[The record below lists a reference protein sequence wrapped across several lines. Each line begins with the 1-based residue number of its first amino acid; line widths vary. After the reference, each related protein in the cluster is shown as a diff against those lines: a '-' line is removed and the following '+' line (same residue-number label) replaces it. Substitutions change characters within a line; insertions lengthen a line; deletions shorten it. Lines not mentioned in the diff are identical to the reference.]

1 MNVKFTQPARLLAM
15 ATMLL
20 SLACANLARAEID
33 GITDP
38 TSTFNLSAEANYIAT
53 PDGGSTLIWGF
64 ADQNGGTPM
73 QYPGPTLIVKQGDTV
88 TVNLTNNL
96 SVPVSIVFPGQAG
109 VTASGG
115 AAGLLTNEA
124 APAGGTVQYSFTA
137 TNAGTYMYHSGTNPQ
152 LQMDMGLVGALIVR
166 PTGYDA
172 STNKI
177 AYGHPDTK
185 YDHEYLFFLTE
196 MDVAMHDA
204 IDQGR
209 PQDVDN
215 TSYHPTLWFI
225 NGRNGPDTMSP
236 AGQPWLPHQPYS
248 ALARIHPGEKLLLRV
263 IGGGRDTHPFHTH
276 GNDFEQIGRDGRM
289 LQSAP
294 GAGPDLQRGDYTMQ
308 TVPGATYEAIFQWTG
323 RELGWDIYGTPAQ
336 GGAAHTCNGLDTASA
351 GFDPVTHEYCPDH
364 GKPLPVV
371 LPETQDLTFGGFY
384 SGSPF
389 LGGLADLPPGEGGLN
404 LYGGMFFMW
413 HSHNAVEQV
422 NNDIFPGGMTTMLIV
437 EPPGVPI
444 P

>member
-1 MNVKFTQPARLLAM
+1 MNVKRRKPAGVLVVATLLLWVIGSQAGN
-15 ATMLL
+15 A
-20 SLACANLARAEID
+20 AIQ
-33 GITDP
+33 GITGP
-38 TSTFNLSAEANYIAT
+38 TFNLSADAGYIAT

-64 ADQNGGTPM
+64 ADQGGGTPM
-73 QYPGPTLIVKQGDTV
+73 QYPGPTLIVNVGDTV
-88 TVNLTNNL
+88 TINLTNNL
-96 SVPVSIVFPGQAG
+96 NVPVSMVFPGQGG
-109 VTASGG
+109 VSATGG
-115 AAGLLTNEA
+115 AAGLLTSEA
-124 APAGGTVQYSFTA
+124 SPAGGTVQYSFTA
-137 TNAGTYMYHSGTNPQ
+137 TQAGTYMYHSGTNPQ
-152 LQMDMGLVGALIVR
+152 VQMDMGLVGALIVR
-166 PTGYDA
+166 PATAKQAYD
-172 STNKI
+172 
-177 AYGHPDTK
+177 HPDTAF
-185 YDHEYLFFLTE
+185 DHEYLFFLTE
-196 MDVAMHDA
+196 MDVALHDA

-225 NGRNGPDTMSP
+225 NGRNGPDTMS
-236 AGQPWLPHQPYS
+236 QPNLPWMPHQPYN

-276 GNDFEQIGRDGRM
+276 GNDFEMIARDGR
-289 LQSAP
+289 LLESAP
-294 GAGPDLQRGDYTMQ
+294 GAGPDLQRGDYTVQ
-308 TVPGATYEAIFQWTG
+308 TVPGATYDALWQWTG
-323 RELGWDIYGTPAQ
+323 RELGWDIYGTPAE
-336 GGAAHTCNGLDTASA
+336 GGLAHTCNGVDTASA

-389 LGGLADLPPGEGGLN
+389 LGALADLPPGEGGLN

-437 EPPGVPI
+437 EPPGIPI